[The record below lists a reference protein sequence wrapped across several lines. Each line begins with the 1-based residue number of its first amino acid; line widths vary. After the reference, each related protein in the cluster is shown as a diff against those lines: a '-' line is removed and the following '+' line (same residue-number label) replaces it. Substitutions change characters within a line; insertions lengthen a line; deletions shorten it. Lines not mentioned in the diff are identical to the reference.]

1 MGVLCLE
8 CVARDGLLVCRLLDE
23 VLENGAYAT
32 QMVLMHAAELAR
44 PWRGVSCQTGSN
56 LRTELRS
63 SCSASVLSVIRLRVV
78 CSSNSARRVIW

>member
-8 CVARDGLLVCRLLDE
+8 CAARDGLLVCRLLDE
-23 VLENGAYAT
+23 VFENGAYAT

-56 LRTELRS
+56 LCTELRS

>member
-56 LRTELRS
+56 LACVLTPLAGKECAKL
-63 SCSASVLSVIRLRVV
+63 SAS
-78 CSSNSARRVIW
+78 A